1 MGRPYPALRTTAS
14 IGTAAVLFAGA
25 ALAAAP
31 AAAARTPA
39 APVAASAPGPEFHDI
54 PGSGGI
60 TLKGNV
66 FTPPERSRA
75 PSTR

>member
-31 AAAARTPA
+31 AAAAWTPA

-60 TLKGNV
+60 TSRAMCSRR
-66 FTPPERSRA
+66 PERSPA